1 MASAKHKP
9 DLTVFRQIGDQHTDV
24 YFVFD
29 LEAGKFVYLNAAFE
43 AVWKRKVEEVM
54 ENPALL
60 AETIHA
66 EDRAFVEDSYRRFL
80 EDREKMD
87 IDFRIEWP
95 YTTDRWIWLTL
106 FPLGQGEKADWVA
119 GVIKDDSPRKKNLF
133 NMQKI
138 NARKNSMLEILSH
151 DLRGPIGIVQSL
163 AGVIEK
169 KLPTA
174 DNDPTHKQLQMIQQ
188 ICKRNIDLIRDL
200 IHQEFLE
207 SAAVEVSKERLD
219 LVWEIGEVI
228 AQYRNAQESLSKVFE
243 LTSSQDRVFAMID
256 SMKFMQVINNLI
268 SNAIKFTKDDGI
280 IRIHIEKKE
289 NTIVISVSDN
299 GVGIPEKD
307 QPFLFDKF
315 TKARRPGLKGE
326 ESVGLGMSIIKT
338 IVEMHDGKIWFE
350 SRENKG
356 STFYIEISTEE

>member
-9 DLTVFRQIGDQHTDV
+9 DITVFRQIGDQHTDV

-43 AVWKRKVEEVM
+43 AVWQKKVDEVM
-54 ENPALL
+54 ADPALL
-60 AETIHA
+60 AATIHP
-66 EDRAFVEDSYRRFL
+66 EDRIFVEESYRKFM

-87 IDFRIEWP
+87 LDFRIEWP

-106 FPLGQGEKADWVA
+106 FPLGQGEKAEWVA

-138 NARKNSMLEILSH
+138 NARKDSMLEILSH

-163 AGVIEK
+163 AAVIEK
-169 KLPTA
+169 KLPKS
-174 DNDPTHKQLQMIQQ
+174 DNDSTRQQLQMIQQ

-207 SAAVEVSKERLD
+207 SAEVEVSKERLD
-219 LVWEIGEVI
+219 LVWEINEVTV
-228 AQYRNAQESLSKVFE
+228 QYRNAQENLSKVFE
-243 LTSSQDRVFAMID
+243 LTSSQERVFAMID

-268 SNAIKFTKDDGI
+268 SNAIKFTPDNGI

-289 NTIVISVSDN
+289 NTIVVSVSDN
-299 GVGIPEKD
+299 GIGIPEKN

-350 SRENKG
+350 SQENKG
-356 STFYIEISTEE
+356 STFYIQLSTEE

>member
-1 MASAKHKP
+1 MASSKHKP

-43 AVWKRKVEEVM
+43 AVWQKKVEEVI

-60 AETIHA
+60 AATIYP
-66 EDRAFVEDSYRRFL
+66 EDRVFVEDSYRML
-80 EDREKMD
+80 VKDREKMD
-87 IDFRIEWP
+87 LDFRIEWP
-95 YTTDRWIWLTL
+95 YTTDRWVWLTL

-119 GVIKDDSPRKKNLF
+119 GVAKDDSPRKKNLF

-138 NARKNSMLEILSH
+138 NARKDSMLEILAH

-163 AGVIEK
+163 AAVIEK
-169 KLPTA
+169 KLPKT
-174 DNDPTHKQLQMIQQ
+174 DNDPTHHQLRMIQQ

-219 LVWEIGEVI
+219 LVWEINEVI
-228 AQYRNAQESLSKVFE
+228 VQYRNAQENLSKVFE
-243 LTSSQDRVFAMID
+243 LTTSQERVFAMID
-256 SMKFMQVINNLI
+256 SMKFMQVINNLV
-268 SNAIKFTKDDGI
+268 SNAIKFTPDNGI
-280 IRIHIEKKE
+280 IRIHIEKNEDK
-289 NTIVISVSDN
+289 IVISVSDN
-299 GVGIPEKD
+299 GIGIPRKD

-338 IVEMHDGKIWFE
+338 IVELHDGKIWFQSQE
-350 SRENKG
+350 KKG
-356 STFYIEISTEE
+356 STFYIELTTEE

>member
-1 MASAKHKP
+1 MASSKHKP

-43 AVWKRKVEEVM
+43 AVWQKKVEEVM

-60 AETIHA
+60 AATIHP
-66 EDRAFVEDSYRRFL
+66 EDRVFVEDSYRKL
-80 EDREKMD
+80 VHDREKMD
-87 IDFRIEWP
+87 LDFRIEWP
-95 YTTDRWIWLTL
+95 YTTDRWVWLTL

-119 GVIKDDSPRKKNLF
+119 GVAKDDSPRKKNLF

-138 NARKNSMLEILSH
+138 NARKDSMLEILAH

-163 AGVIEK
+163 AGMIEK
-169 KLPTA
+169 KLPKA
-174 DNDPTHKQLQMIQQ
+174 DNDPTRHQLQMIQQ

-200 IHQEFLE
+200 VHQEFLE

-219 LVWEIGEVI
+219 LVWEISEVI
-228 AQYRNAQESLSKVFE
+228 VQYQNAQENISKVFE
-243 LTSSQDRVFAMID
+243 LTSSQERVFAMID
-256 SMKFMQVINNLI
+256 SMKFMQVINNLV

-338 IVEMHDGKIWFE
+338 IVELHDGKIWFE
-350 SRENKG
+350 SQEKKG
-356 STFYIEISTEE
+356 STFYIELSTEE